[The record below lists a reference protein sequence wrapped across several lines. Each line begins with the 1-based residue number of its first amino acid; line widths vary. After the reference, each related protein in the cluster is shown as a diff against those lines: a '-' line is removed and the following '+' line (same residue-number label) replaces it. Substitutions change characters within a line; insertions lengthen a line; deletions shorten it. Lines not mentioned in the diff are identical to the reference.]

1 MRILISYVAVF
12 AISAS
17 ERAVAQRPARGP
29 ATPQAF
35 GDLLVRVSRANDPV
49 GRERLMHP
57 AVLACS
63 SGENRIYLERMLRLE
78 RQDAASDTGRYQVH
92 VTDVGPNPSK
102 FGLPDSLF
110 EYAVPPMKQI
120 EVEFFGPTGTTTG
133 VNILFVAQT
142 PSGWFEVVP
151 CPKPGGAAWLREQEQ
166 MEQRM
171 RAHADSLAM
180 TISPTLRAKLL
191 SLMRQNR
198 RLDAANQYHDASGQ
212 DLDTAMLVLDALAR
226 ATKP

>member
-1 MRILISYVAVF
+1 
-12 AISAS
+12 
-17 ERAVAQRPARGP
+17 
-29 ATPQAF
+29 
-35 GDLLVRVSRANDPV
+35 
-49 GRERLMHP
+49 
-57 AVLACS
+57 
-63 SGENRIYLERMLRLE
+63 
-78 RQDAASDTGRYQVH
+78 
-92 VTDVGPNPSK
+92 
-102 FGLPDSLF
+102 
-110 EYAVPPMKQI
+110 
-120 EVEFFGPTGTTTG
+120 
-133 VNILFVAQT
+133 
-142 PSGWFEVVP
+142 
-151 CPKPGGAAWLREQEQ
+151 